1 MGTGRFHEKNGK
13 VFFQQVVLA
22 WPRGIFLA
30 CVPLSQMGS
39 LLFKL
44 SQSSNVVKG
53 MISMKSPFAQLD
65 RSRRPA
71 VQINDEYGPQIT
83 AGRFFFC

>member
-1 MGTGRFHEKNGK
+1 MATWNFSRLRSFIPNGI
-13 VFFQQVVLA
+13 VD
-22 WPRGIFLA
+22 
-30 CVPLSQMGS
+30 LS
-39 LLFKL
+39 LFKL